1 MANIKLGSI
10 SPYKVSVFSVG
21 ASTSN
26 NLPIN
31 YSYRT
36 GRLPPGLRLEPD
48 GEITGK
54 VKNQLFS
61 FDNLDTTFDNNNTT
75 VDKDF
80 NFVVRAS
87 AQSGQLVRDQT
98 YTISAQRRT
107 KDEVANMYGNLY
119 VPDVSR
125 TDFLNFITA
134 NKLFTNDGRY
144 RDQDRNFNTHTYN
157 FSVLFLA
164 GVHLKSLGTILD
176 FMVKNN
182 YTVKLIPGEF
192 KAAKAKDPG
201 GNTIYEVVYAELYD
215 ANTGAD
221 NSITF
226 TNQYLPN
233 ITIRFDASTIL
244 LTADNPLPV
253 PGTQE
258 NQIFINS
265 IRNMQNELK
274 SGLTVENFE
283 YLPLWMK
290 SVQDDGLVLGHK
302 NVLPIRYC
310 KPGEAEKIL
319 YRIKNESTYDIRS
332 LPIEFDRWVIDNN
345 IGTSFDGTN
354 NSVIAVGDGSTVLF
368 DGPKSVAT
376 NNALIVTVNGQRL
389 TNTEFTSSPRADTL
403 SIRTDVTAITSDIST
418 TGDSIVLN
426 TAPADGASVVITL
439 KPTTFTGGAECTFDV
454 DTVLTNRDRA
464 STELITADDTS
475 VLADSDP
482 TDSDLV
488 AVASDSITTFD
499 GDGTRFLNLGVT
511 FDRGT
516 ILDKQLLMQ
525 RRSVTDRITHVSD
538 QPELVRTR

>member
-1 MANIKLGSI
+1 MGCNIFQRGRHGDQFIMANIKLGSI

-61 FDNLDTTFDNNNTT
+61 FDNLDTTFDNNLTT

-87 AQSGQLVRDQT
+87 AQSGQLVKDQT

-107 KDEVANMYGNLY
+107 KDEIANMYGNLY

-125 TDFLNFITA
+125 TDFLNFITT
-134 NKLFTNDGRY
+134 NKLFANDGRY

-164 GVHLKSLGTILD
+164 GVHLKSLGTILN

-182 YTVKLIPGEF
+182 YTVKLVPGEF
-192 KAAKAKDPG
+192 KSAKAKDPA
-201 GNTIYEVVYAELYD
+201 GNIIYEVVYAELYD

-233 ITIRFDASTIL
+233 ITISFNASTMQ
-244 LTADNPLPV
+244 LTADDPLPI

-258 NQIFINS
+258 NQIYINS
-265 IRNMQNELK
+265 MRNMQNELK

-290 SVQDDGLVLGHK
+290 SAQDDGLVIGHK

-310 KPGEAEKIL
+310 KSGESEKIL
-319 YRIKNESTYDIRS
+319 YRIKNESEYDIKS
-332 LPIEFDRWVIDNN
+332 LPIEFDRWLIDNN
-345 IGTSFDGTN
+345 IGLSFDDTN
-354 NSVIAVGDGSTVLF
+354 NSTTAVGDGSTVLF

-389 TNTEFTSSPRADTL
+389 TNTEFTATGT
-403 SIRTDVTAITSDIST
+403 SIEV
-418 TGDSIVLN
+418 N
-426 TAPADGASVVITL
+426 TAPVDGASVVITL
-439 KPTTFTGGAECTFDV
+439 KPTTFTGGAECTLDASA
-454 DTVLTNRDRA
+454 TV
-464 STELITADDTS
+464 
-475 VLADSDP
+475 
-482 TDSDLV
+482 
-488 AVASDSITTFD
+488 TTFD
-499 GDGTRFLNLGVT
+499 GDGTRFLNLGLT
-511 FDRGT
+511 FDRGST
-516 ILDKQLLMQ
+516 LDKQLLMQ
-525 RRSVTDRITHVSD
+525 RRSVTDRITHVSN